1 MWQEVANW
9 LRTYESVAIWLEGVA
24 LVLIF
29 IWDRIDANEQQKE
42 MLKQLEVMRKQVETM
57 QLQAAAA
64 QDNVAAGKLSA
75 QALVNSE
82 RAWVVAG
89 VRPYAR
95 RFSGGSWSR
104 VDGAA
109 LSTEDVLAGKHLIY
123 WLTLTNLGRGPAQI
137 LGFTLIY
144 TCLAEGVTD
153 LPDSGGGERVL
164 KSYRPF
170 ELLLGGDGEAIEISE
185 PIDMGG
191 YMEDDIDAI
200 KGLKKT
206 AVIHGWIK
214 YRHMLS
220 TADDCYADF
229 CYVYTVSE
237 EKLTA
242 VGRHTRQRQEKAS

>member
-1 MWQEVANW
+1 MWQAVAHW
-9 LRTYESVAIWLEGVA
+9 LRTYESVAIWLEGIA

-29 IWDRIDANEQQKE
+29 VWDRIDANEQQKE
-42 MLKQLEVMRKQVETM
+42 MLKQLEVMRRQVETM

-64 QDNVAAGKLSA
+64 QDNAAAGKLSA

-95 RFSGGSWSR
+95 RFSDSWHR
-104 VDGAA
+104 ADGAA
-109 LSTEDVLAGKHLIY
+109 LSTEDVLARKYLVY
-123 WLTLTNLGRGPAQI
+123 WLTITNLGRGPAQI
-137 LGFTLIY
+137 LGFSLVY
-144 TCLAEGVTD
+144 TCLGEGVTD
-153 LPDSGGGERVL
+153 LPEKGGGEKVL

-170 ELLLGGDGEAIEISE
+170 EHLLAGDGEAIEISE
-185 PIDMGG
+185 PIDMGR
-191 YMEDDIDAI
+191 YMEDDMDAI

-220 TADDCYADF
+220 TTDDCYADF

-237 EKLTA
+237 KKLTT
-242 VGRHTRQRQEKAS
+242 VGRHTKQRQEKAN